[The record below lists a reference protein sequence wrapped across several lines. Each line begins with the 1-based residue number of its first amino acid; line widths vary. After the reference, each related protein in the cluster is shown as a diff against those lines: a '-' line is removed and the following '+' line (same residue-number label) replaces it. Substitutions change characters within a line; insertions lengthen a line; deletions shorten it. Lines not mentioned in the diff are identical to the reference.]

1 MVRRN
6 LKRQASRSLSAFAGA
21 ASPHA
26 VDQENLHPNLASTP
40 PASPAKGTSSPRP
53 KHPAA
58 AAAAAAAAQPAATA
72 EEDHSTAPTTAPAD
86 DERLVKVL
94 YHACLHPIRLPT
106 MVI

>member
-58 AAAAAAAAQPAATA
+58 AAQPAATA
-72 EEDHSTAPTTAPAD
+72 EEDHSTSPTTAPAD
-86 DERLVKVL
+86 DERFVKVL
-94 YHACLHPIRLPT
+94 
-106 MVI
+106 